1 MSFQT
6 FRARCIAK
14 KAYRYHSL
22 SQFDKALEL
31 YAKADAMG
39 LANVLYMTTYGNL
52 LMQRGEYEA
61 ANRQFD
67 HALSM
72 GTQGPRRL
80 QIRMSRALAY
90 IKQGKTEEALR
101 IMEDVHTKARSTV
114 TYGTLGYMYILAGD
128 LDRAMPFAL
137 EAMDYTDDDPV
148 ICDNLAQIYIQ
159 QRQWQ
164 QARKVL
170 EAIYPKGR
178 TRADILY
185 HLALVEQQAGNREK
199 AVEYA
204 RAALKCN
211 MTTLNDATPASVRA
225 VLDNCTSE
233 PTAE

>member
-1 MSFQT
+1 MSYQT

-22 SQFDKALEL
+22 GQFDKALEL

-52 LMQRGEYEA
+52 LIQLGEYDA
-61 ANRQFD
+61 AIRLFD
-67 HALSM
+67 RALSM
-72 GTQGPRRL
+72 GIQGTRRL

-90 IKQGKTEEALR
+90 IKQGRTAEAIQ
-101 IMEDVHTKARSTV
+101 IMEDVHSKARSTV

-128 LDRAMPFAL
+128 YKKALPFTL

-159 QRQWQ
+159 QGRWQ
-164 QARKVL
+164 DARKVL
-170 EAIYPKGR
+170 EEIYPNNKN
-178 TRADILY
+178 RADILY
-185 HLALVEQQAGNREK
+185 HLALVEQQAGNLNK
-199 AVEYA
+199 AADYA

-211 MTTLNDATPASVRA
+211 MNTLNDASPEA
-225 VLDNCTSE
+225 VQAILDNCSSKS
-233 PTAE
+233 